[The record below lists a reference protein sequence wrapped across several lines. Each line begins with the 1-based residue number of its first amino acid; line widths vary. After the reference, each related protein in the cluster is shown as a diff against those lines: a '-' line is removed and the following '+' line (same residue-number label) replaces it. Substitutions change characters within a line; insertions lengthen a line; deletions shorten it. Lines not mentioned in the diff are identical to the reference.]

1 MNRIIQT
8 EKITDSIYR
17 VKVDRNEY
25 VFSFN
30 MPSEVVLRE
39 LNRHEF
45 LSRREQEELLRC
57 LNGMARRR
65 Q

>member
-8 EKITDSIYR
+8 EKITDSTYC
-17 VKVDRNEY
+17 VKVDMNEY

-30 MPSEVVLRE
+30 MPNEVVLRE

-45 LSRREQEELLRC
+45 LSRREQEELLKC
-57 LNGMARRR
+57 LNRMAYERK
-65 Q
+65 

>member
-1 MNRIIQT
+1 MNRTIQT
-8 EKITDSIYR
+8 EKITDSVYC
-17 VKVDRNEY
+17 VKIDMNEY

-30 MPSEVVLRE
+30 MSNKVVLRE

-45 LSRREQEELLRC
+45 LSKREQEELLRC